1 MEIQPIDLT
10 QLLVAII
17 TTGGVIFSVWKRKL
31 EPSDVKKQPTVT
43 SEKPSKHKT
52 WTIVIFIGLILLA
65 VNTGIF
71 AIRLPLGTEVEIEIT
86 YPYNDALVEI
96 TEMVRGTSQ
105 EIPEEHAIWIV
116 IYPHVAGRYYPQNN
130 PADVQ
135 ADGDWTSLIAI
146 GIEDDV
152 DKKFDIIA
160 ALANQEAQ
168 DVFNAYLEQAKG
180 KATWP
185 GLEKLPT
192 GTEIY
197 ARITVTRK

>member
-17 TTGGVIFSVWKRKL
+17 TTGGVIFSVWKRNK
-31 EPSDVKKQPTVT
+31 PVT
-43 SEKPSKHKT
+43 PEKSAPSKHKT
-52 WTIVIFIGLILLA
+52 WTIVICIGLILLA
-65 VNTGIF
+65 VDTGIF
-71 AIRLPLGTEVEIEIT
+71 AIRLFEPGTEVEATEIEIT

-105 EIPEEHAIWIV
+105 KIPEEHAIWIV
-116 IYPHVAGRYYPQNN
+116 IYPHVAGRYYPQND

-135 ADGDWTSLIAI
+135 ADGDWTSLITI

-160 ALANQEAQ
+160 VIVNQEAQ
-168 DVFNAYLEQAKG
+168 DVFNVYLEQAKE